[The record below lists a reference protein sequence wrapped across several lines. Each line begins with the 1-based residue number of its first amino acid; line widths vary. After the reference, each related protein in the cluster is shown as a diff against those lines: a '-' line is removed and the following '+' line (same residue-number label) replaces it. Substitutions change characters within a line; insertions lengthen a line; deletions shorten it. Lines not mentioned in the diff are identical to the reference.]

1 MSVINDVRT
10 LVADTQ
16 PITMQKIL
24 FLSTLESTP
33 WGGSEQLWSDMALRL
48 IAQRYLVMTCT
59 LEWEHTPQKIQEIN
73 KAGGITIF
81 RPNVHKHIN
90 IIGRASNK
98 LKGPKWKD
106 EITAFEPDV
115 IFINQGGTFDNAL
128 MQHGDWLLSFK
139 KKVYV
144 LSNFMPEFDY
154 ESEQYRNFFSSYF
167 KKVEQLWFVSRRS
180 KEVAERVL
188 ASKID
193 NSIIIQNPI
202 KLKEIP
208 ETYPTT
214 DTYNMAVVARLETD
228 IKGFD
233 ILISTFVQPQWKDR
247 NYCVNIY
254 GSGMHEAYL
263 KELVAFYDLTNKI
276 IFKGFVNDVVQ
287 IWQDNHILLLSSRG
301 EGTPLS
307 LLEANYC
314 KRAAVV
320 TDVGGNADVIEDG
333 YNGFVA
339 DAPAIKCFSKAM
351 ERAWEQRE
359 QWQQMGEHART
370 NLDKNHT
377 DDAVRDALKLIGIEG

>member
-1 MSVINDVRT
+1 
-10 LVADTQ
+10 
-16 PITMQKIL
+16 MQKIL

-48 IAQRYLVMTCT
+48 IVQNYLVMTCT
-59 LEWEHTPQKIQEIN
+59 LEWEQTPQKVKEIN
-73 KAGGITIF
+73 QAGGISIF
-81 RPNVHKHIN
+81 RPNVHKPIG
-90 IIGRASNK
+90 IIERASNK

-106 EITAFEPDV
+106 EITAFDPDI

-139 KKVYV
+139 KKTYV
-144 LSNFMPEFDY
+144 LSNYMPEYDY
-154 ESEQYRNFFSSYF
+154 ESEQYRNFFKDFF
-167 KKVEQLWFVSRRS
+167 KRVDQLWFVSRRS

-193 NSIIIQNPI
+193 NAIVIKNPI
-202 KLKEIP
+202 KVTTIP
-208 ETYPTT
+208 DAYPAT

-228 IKGFD
+228 VKGFD
-233 ILISTFVQPQWKDR
+233 ILISTFAQPQWQGR
-247 NYCVNIY
+247 NYRVNIY

-263 KELVAFYDLTNKI
+263 KELVAFYNLTDNI
-276 IFKGFVNDVVQ
+276 IFKGFVNDVVK
-287 IWQDNHILLLSSRG
+287 IWEENHMLLLSSRG

-314 KRAAVV
+314 KRTAVV

-359 QWQQMGEHART
+359 QWQTMGKNARA

-377 DDAVRDALKLIGIEG
+377 DDAVRDALQLIGIGV